1 MQLCCKK
8 FCYGRGYCQSAGQGL
23 VNLPEETN
31 SMSKKWIF
39 YSAFFLFLVLGFYVV
54 MTKLVPG
61 YGHVKL
67 PVLSYVQPFSFTNQD
82 GRPVTEKDLEGKVY
96 VTEYFFTT
104 CPNICPMMNT
114 NMKKVYEKF
123 KDAEG
128 FVIVSHTCNPET
140 DSAARLKHYAD
151 SLAVNTAKW
160 WFLTG
165 RKDSLY
171 NTARV
176 SYLLD
181 DPKNNLQKIED
192 QFMHTQFFALIDKA
206 GQVRKIYDGLKEEE
220 LKELEKDIAVLL
232 KEPVNRKRFSNNL
245 FGN

>member
-8 FCYGRGYCQSAGQGL
+8 FCYGKLYYQSAEHGL
-23 VNLPEETN
+23 VNLPKEIN
-31 SMSKKWIF
+31 SMNKKWIF
-39 YSAFFLFLVLGFYVV
+39 YGAFFLLLVVGFYVV
-54 MTKLVPG
+54 MTKLIPG
-61 YGHVKL
+61 YGNVKL

-123 KDAEG
+123 KDTEG

-151 SLAVNTAKW
+151 SLQVNTTKW

-192 QFMHTQFFALIDKA
+192 QFMHTQFFALVDKA

-232 KEPVNRKRFSNNL
+232 KEPVTRKRFSNNL